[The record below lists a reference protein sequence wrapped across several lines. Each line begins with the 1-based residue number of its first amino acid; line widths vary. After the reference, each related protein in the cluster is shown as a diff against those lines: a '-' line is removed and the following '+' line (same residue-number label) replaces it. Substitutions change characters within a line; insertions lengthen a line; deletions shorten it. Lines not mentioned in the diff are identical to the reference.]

1 MQPKGVTGQVN
12 FTSHMDAV
20 VTVAV
25 RLVNA
30 LTAGEAHGRRYEPPA
45 GEQLTA
51 AVSAALRAGHE
62 RGHGQ
67 PGAGPQEAGR
77 PVTGA
82 AGAGQSP
89 GTGQPGAGRRG
100 EVPGPVVTAADAAGF
115 RPVAVALRTVFE
127 AHAAGDTD
135 TAARQVNAMLAQT
148 GARPELRRHDGED
161 WHLHFPGGQ
170 NTLVQGWAAGCATG
184 LAVVLGS
191 GVGWR
196 LGICSAPRCDRV
208 FVDSSRNGTRRF
220 CSTACQNRVKAAAFR
235 AKGGPPAPA

>member
-1 MQPKGVTGQVN
+1 MQGKDVTGQVN

-30 LTAGEAHGRRYEPPA
+30 LTPGQAHGRPYEPPA
-45 GEQLTA
+45 GAALTA

-62 RGHGQ
+62 RGHGK
-67 PGAGPQEAGR
+67 PGAGP
-77 PVTGA
+77 
-82 AGAGQSP
+82 P
-89 GTGQPGAGRRG
+89 GTGQPGTGPRR
-100 EVPGPVVTAADAAGF
+100 EAAGPVVTAAEAAGF
-115 RPVAVALRTVFE
+115 RPVAGALRQVFE
-127 AHAAGDTD
+127 AHAAGDSD
-135 TAARQVNAMLAQT
+135 AAARQVNAMLAQT
-148 GARPELRRHDGED
+148 GARPLLRRHDGED

-170 NTLVQGWAAGCATG
+170 DTLVQGWAAGCATG

-235 AKGGPPAPA
+235 AKGELPAPA

>member
-1 MQPKGVTGQVN
+1 MN

-30 LTAGEAHGRRYEPPA
+30 LTPGQAHGRPYEPPA
-45 GEQLTA
+45 GAALTA

-62 RGHGQ
+62 RGHGG
-67 PGAGPQEAGR
+67 PAAGP
-77 PVTGA
+77 P
-82 AGAGQSP
+82 P
-89 GTGQPGAGRRG
+89 GTGPPGTGPRG
-100 EVPGPVVTAADAAGF
+100 EAAGPVVTAAEAAGF
-115 RPVAVALRTVFE
+115 RPVAGALRQVFE
-127 AHAAGDTD
+127 AHAAGDSD
-135 TAARQVNAMLAQT
+135 AAARQVNAMLAQT
-148 GARPELRRHDGED
+148 GARPLLRRHDGED

-170 NTLVQGWAAGCATG
+170 DTLVQGWAAGCATG

-196 LGICSAPRCDRV
+196 LGLCSAPRCDRV

-235 AKGGPPAPA
+235 AKGELPAPA